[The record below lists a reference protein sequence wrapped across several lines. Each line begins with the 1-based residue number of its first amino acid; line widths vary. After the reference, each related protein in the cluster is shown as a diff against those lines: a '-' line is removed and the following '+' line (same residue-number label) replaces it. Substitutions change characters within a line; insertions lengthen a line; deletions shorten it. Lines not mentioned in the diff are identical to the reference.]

1 MNIWNDLPSP
11 LRQKVIKS
19 IRAALNNLIL
29 REKGANNTPA
39 VATKPR
45 RVVLNK
51 TAMEALMMEPDIET
65 PIISAIHIPIAKDL
79 FFDAEDR
86 VDDGDND
93 SDNEHD
99 DIHSARSRAQ
109 RHRGLQLDDDQVEN
123 EGVADEDEHGDE
135 DVDEDEDEYNDV
147 ESESVDDWE
156 GESSLEDVL
165 QAGCD
170 V

>member
-29 REKGANNTPA
+29 RENGANNTPA

-65 PIISAIHIPIAKDL
+65 PIISAIRIPIAKDL
-79 FFDAEDR
+79 SFDDEDR
-86 VDDGDND
+86 VDDSDND
-93 SDNEHD
+93 NDNEHD

-109 RHRGLQLDDDQVEN
+109 RYRGLQLDDDQVEN
-123 EGVADEDEHGDE
+123 EGVADEDEDE
-135 DVDEDEDEYNDV
+135 DVDEDEDERT
-147 ESESVDDWE
+147 STRT
-156 GESSLEDVL
+156 
-165 QAGCD
+165 
-170 V
+170 